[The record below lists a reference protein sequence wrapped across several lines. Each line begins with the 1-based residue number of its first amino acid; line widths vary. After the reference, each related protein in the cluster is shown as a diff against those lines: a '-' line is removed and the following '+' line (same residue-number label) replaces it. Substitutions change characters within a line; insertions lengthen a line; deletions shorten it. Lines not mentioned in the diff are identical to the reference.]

1 MVREPSFSKKI
12 PQGDTMERH
21 VCDSCGWIHYEN
33 PKIVVGSVATWDGKI
48 LLCKRSIEPRA
59 GFWTLPAG
67 FLEQFESTEAG
78 AKREAYEEARA
89 VLTIRQ
95 LLAVYNIVRIS
106 QVQIIYRADLVSADV
121 APGDESLEVKLF
133 DWADIPW
140 PELAFPS
147 VHWALAHFD
156 EIKDLDAFAPF
167 AQSDQQD

>member
-12 PQGDTMERH
+12 PDGDTHARH
-21 VCDSCGWIHYEN
+21 VCDSCGWIDYEN
-33 PKIVVGSVATWDGKI
+33 PKIVVGSVATWEGKV

-67 FLEQFESTEAG
+67 YLERHEATEAG

-89 VLTIRQ
+89 LLTIRQ

-106 QVQIIYRADLVSADV
+106 QVQIIYRADLERPDV
-121 APGDESLEVKLF
+121 APGEESLEVGLF
-133 DWADIPW
+133 SWSDIPW

-147 VHWALAHFD
+147 VHWALAHYH
-156 EIKDLDAFAPF
+156 EIKDVQAFAPF
-167 AQSDQQD
+167 TRSDEED